1 MHIEPGVVDGAKL
14 VLGTATGVASV
25 GIVAKLAVDHVKQN
39 GNILAL
45 VGRSAAASAMVLGF
59 FEFLPHPP
67 VGVSEVHLILG
78 TTLFLILGTIPTAIG
93 LIFGLVAQSFLFSP
107 SDIPQLGMNL
117 TTLILP
123 VLAMAALAQR
133 IIPADTPYTE
143 VTYGQAAKLSAVFQ
157 GGIVAWVAFW
167 VFYGQGFTAETLANA
182 GAFASVYI
190 IVVLL
195 EPIID
200 LGALALAKTFRRFEN
215 TGLPHARLYQ
225 PA

>member
-1 MHIEPGVVDGAKL
+1 MHIEPGVVDGAKI
-14 VLGTATGVASV
+14 VLGTATGVASI
-25 GIVAKLAVDHVKQN
+25 GTVAKLAFDYLKQN
-39 GNILAL
+39 GNLMALA
-45 VGRSAAASAMVLGF
+45 GRSVAASAMVFGF

-93 LIFGLVAQSFLFSP
+93 LIFGLAAQSFLFAP

-143 VTYGQAAKLSAVFQ
+143 VTYKQAAMLSLVFQ
-157 GGIVAWVAFW
+157 GGIIAWVAFW
-167 VFYGQGFTAETLANA
+167 VFYGQGFTAETMVNA

-190 IVVLL
+190 FVVLL

-200 LGALALAKTFRRFEN
+200 LGALALAKTFRKFEK

>member
-1 MHIEPGVVDGAKL
+1 MHIEPGVVDGAKII
-14 VLGTATGVASV
+14 LGAVTGVASV
-25 GIVAKLAVDHVKQN
+25 GMVAKLAIDQVKQE
-39 GNILAL
+39 GSFLAL
-45 VGRSAAASAMVLGF
+45 VGRSVVASAMVLGF

-78 TTLFLILGTIPTAIG
+78 TTLFLILGAVPTAIG
-93 LIFGLVAQSFLFSP
+93 LIVGLTFQSLLFAP
-107 SDIPQLGMNL
+107 SDIPQLGLNL
-117 TTLILP
+117 TTLVVP
-123 VLAMAALAQR
+123 VLAMAAVARR
-133 IIPADTPYTE
+133 IIPSDTPYTD
-143 VTYGQAAKLSAVFQ
+143 VTYAQAAKLSVVFQ
-157 GGIVAWVAFW
+157 GGVVSWVAFW

-195 EPIID
+195 EPLID
-200 LGALALAKTFRRFEN
+200 LGALALAKTFTRFER

>member
-78 TTLFLILGTIPTAIG
+78 TTLFLILGTVPTAIG

-182 GAFASVYI
+182 GAFA
-190 IVVLL
+190 
-195 EPIID
+195 
-200 LGALALAKTFRRFEN
+200 
-215 TGLPHARLYQ
+215 
-225 PA
+225 